1 MPTPIADDR
10 FLYVDTGAQ
19 GGLNRPLYVVR
30 PGASGDITLAN
41 GETDNSFVAWF
52 Q

>member
-19 GGLNRPLYVVR
+19 GGLNRPLY
-30 PGASGDITLAN
+30 
-41 GETDNSFVAWF
+41 SFVAWF